1 MKTKSLV
8 IIDET
13 IEKKKKHKYPFPNNN
28 SGPKNAT
35 GRDSDIT
42 EGLKNSLATM
52 G

>member
-13 IEKKKKHKYPFPNNN
+13 LSNRKKKHKYPFPNNN
-28 SGPKNAT
+28 SGPNVT
-35 GRDSDIT
+35 GRDPDIT
-42 EGLKNSLATM
+42 KGLKKSLATM